1 MGQESTSNLNNNT
14 NTYQSIENP
23 VSDSHINYVEENM
36 VLDSVNASF
45 HSISNGSEQE
55 DEGSL
60 DSNELEET
68 SMETHDY
75 SNVSGK

>member
-1 MGQESTSNLNNNT
+1 MDQESTSNLNNNT
-14 NTYQSIENP
+14 NTYQSIEIP

-36 VLDSVNASF
+36 VLDSVNESF
-45 HSISNGSEQE
+45 SIVSEQE

-60 DSNELEET
+60 DSNALEDT
-68 SMETHDY
+68 SVETHDY

>member
-1 MGQESTSNLNNNT
+1 MEQESTSNLNNNT

-36 VLDSVNASF
+36 VLDSVNESF
-45 HSISNGSEQE
+45 SIVSEQE

-60 DSNELEET
+60 DSNELEDT
-68 SMETHDY
+68 SVETHDY

>member
-1 MGQESTSNLNNNT
+1 MDQESTSNSNNNT
-14 NTYQSIENP
+14 NTYQSIEIP
-23 VSDSHINYVEENM
+23 VSDSQINNLEHM

-60 DSNELEET
+60 DSNELEDT
-68 SMETHDY
+68 SVETHDY

>member
-1 MGQESTSNLNNNT
+1 MDQESTSNLNNNT

-36 VLDSVNASF
+36 VLDSVNESF
-45 HSISNGSEQE
+45 SIVSEQE

-60 DSNELEET
+60 DSNGLEDT
-68 SMETHDY
+68 SVETHDY

>member
-1 MGQESTSNLNNNT
+1 M
-14 NTYQSIENP
+14 
-23 VSDSHINYVEENM
+23 SDSHINYVEENM
-36 VLDSVNASF
+36 VLPSENVSF
-45 HSISNGSEQE
+45 QSISNGSEQE

>member
-1 MGQESTSNLNNNT
+1 MDQESTSNLNNNT

-23 VSDSHINYVEENM
+23 VSDSHINYLEEHM
-36 VLDSVNASF
+36 VLDSVNESF
-45 HSISNGSEQE
+45 SIVSEQE

-60 DSNELEET
+60 DSNALEDT
-68 SMETHDY
+68 SVETHDY

>member
-1 MGQESTSNLNNNT
+1 MDQESTSNLNNNT
-14 NTYQSIENP
+14 NTHQSIEIP

-36 VLDSVNASF
+36 VLDSVNESF
-45 HSISNGSEQE
+45 SIVSEQE

-60 DSNELEET
+60 DSNALEDT
-68 SMETHDY
+68 SVETHDY

>member
-1 MGQESTSNLNNNT
+1 MDQESTSNLNNNT

-36 VLDSVNASF
+36 VLSSENASF
-45 HSISNGSEQE
+45 HSISNGSEKE

-60 DSNELEET
+60 DSNELEDT
-68 SMETHDY
+68 SVETHDY

>member
-1 MGQESTSNLNNNT
+1 MDQESASSLNNNSIT
-14 NTYQSIENP
+14 HQSIEPQVNETHLN
-23 VSDSHINYVEENM
+23 SLEEDM
-36 VLDSVNASF
+36 VLPSENASF

-60 DSNELEET
+60 DSNELEDT
-68 SMETHDY
+68 SVETHDY

>member
-1 MGQESTSNLNNNT
+1 MEQESTSNLNNNT
-14 NTYQSIENP
+14 NTYQSIENS

-36 VLDSVNASF
+36 VLDSVNSSF
-45 HSISNGSEQE
+45 SIPSGSEQE

-60 DSNELEET
+60 DSNGLEDT
-68 SMETHDY
+68 SVETHDY

>member
-1 MGQESTSNLNNNT
+1 MDQESTSNLNNNT

-23 VSDSHINYVEENM
+23 VSDSQINNLEHM
-36 VLDSVNASF
+36 VLPSENASF
-45 HSISNGSEQE
+45 SISNGSEQE

-68 SMETHDY
+68 SVETHDY